1 MIKSKSGTN
10 PPVRVCPPYQISTDN
25 KTFFSLRAG
34 LQFNYMLSNAL
45 DINLEATF
53 NATDDAFNGTR
64 YDRKWD
70 SYANVMLGLTYH
82 FKDQYGDRR
91 FRYRGE
97 RPGMG

>member
-1 MIKSKSGTN
+1 
-10 PPVRVCPPYQISTDN
+10 
-25 KTFFSLRAG
+25 
-34 LQFNYMLSNAL
+34 MLSNAL

-82 FKDQYGDRR
+82 SRTSTAIAASATQR
-91 FRYRGE
+91 
-97 RPGMG
+97 

>member
-1 MIKSKSGTN
+1 MGQIPSEEFAPTKSALTTK
-10 PPVRVCPPYQISTDN
+10 R
-25 KTFFSLRAG
+25 FSLRAG
-34 LQFNYMLSNAL
+34 LQFNYMLSNVL

-82 FKDQYGDRR
+82 FKDQ
-91 FRYRGE
+91 
-97 RPGMG
+97 